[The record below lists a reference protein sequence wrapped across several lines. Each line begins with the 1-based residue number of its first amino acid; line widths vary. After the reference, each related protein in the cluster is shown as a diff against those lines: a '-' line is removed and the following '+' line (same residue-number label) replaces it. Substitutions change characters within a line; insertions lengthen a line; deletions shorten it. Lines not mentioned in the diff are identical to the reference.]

1 MTTAF
6 VNAARRA
13 DRLFHSVEDGLLV
26 LLVALLAACSLG
38 QIILRE
44 LFSTGLLWGDTFLR
58 HGVLWLSFLGAARA
72 TSENRHIT
80 IDLLP
85 RLLRRRGR
93 VALAVLSSLFSFG
106 VCVVLFWA
114 SWGFVEGERMT
125 GGKVFAGI
133 PYWWVETV
141 FPFSFALMA
150 LRFGGRLAADLL
162 EGTTAS

>member
-1 MTTAF
+1 MTTTLVSA
-6 VNAARRA
+6 VRRA
-13 DRLFHSVEDGLLV
+13 DRLFHHVEDGLLV
-26 LLVALLAACSLG
+26 LLVALLAACSLA
-38 QIILRE
+38 QIILRDF
-44 LFSTGLLWGDTFLR
+44 FSTGLLWGDAFLR

-72 TSENRHIT
+72 SSENRHIT

-93 VALAVLSSLFSFG
+93 FALAVLSSLFSCV
-106 VCVVLFWA
+106 VCMVLFWA
-114 SWGFVEGERMT
+114 SWGFVQGERLT

-150 LRFGGRLAADLL
+150 LRFGGRLAVGLL
-162 EGTTAS
+162 EGTEP

>member
-1 MTTAF
+1 MTTTL
-6 VNAARRA
+6 VNAVRRA
-13 DRLFHSVEDGLLV
+13 DRLFHYVEDGLLV
-26 LLVALLAACSLG
+26 LLVALLAACSLA

-44 LFSTGLLWGDTFLR
+44 FFSTGLLWADAFLR

-93 VALAVLSSLFSFG
+93 VALAVLSSLFSLG

-114 SWGFVEGERMT
+114 SWGFVQGERLT

-150 LRFGGRLAADLL
+150 LRFGVRVV
-162 EGTTAS
+162 EGVVERAEP

>member
-1 MTTAF
+1 MTRAF
-6 VNAARRA
+6 VNVARRA
-13 DRLFHSVEDGLLV
+13 DRLFHHLEDSLLV
-26 LLVALLAACSLG
+26 LLVALLAACSLA

-44 LFSTGLLWGDTFLR
+44 FFSIGLLWGDAFLR

-85 RLLRRRGR
+85 RLLHRRGR
-93 VALAVLSSLFSFG
+93 VALSVLSSLFSFG
-106 VCVVLFWA
+106 VCAVLFWA
-114 SWGFVEGERMT
+114 SWGFIQGERLT

-150 LRFGGRLAADLL
+150 LRFGGRLVVGLL
-162 EGTTAS
+162 EGTKP

>member
-6 VNAARRA
+6 VNLVRRM
-13 DRLFHSVEDGLLV
+13 DRLFHHVEDGLLV
-26 LLVALLAACSLG
+26 LLVVLLAACSLA
-38 QIILRE
+38 QIVLRE
-44 LFSTGLLWGDTFLR
+44 FFSSGILWGDTFLR

-85 RLLRRRGR
+85 RLFRRRGR
-93 VALAVLSSLFSFG
+93 FALAVLSSLFSFV

-114 SWGFVEGERMT
+114 SWEFVQGERLA

-150 LRFGGRLAADLL
+150 LRFGGRLASGLL
-162 EGTTAS
+162 EGTEP

>member
-1 MTTAF
+1 VTVPL
-6 VNAARRA
+6 VNAVRRA
-13 DRLFHSVEDGLLV
+13 DRLFHYAEDALLV
-26 LLVALLAACSLG
+26 LLVALLAACSLA

-44 LFSTGLLWGDTFLR
+44 FFSTGLLWGDAFLR

-80 IDLLP
+80 IDLMP
-85 RLLRRRGR
+85 RLLHRRGR
-93 VALAVLSSLFSFG
+93 AVVAVLSSLFSFG

-114 SWGFVEGERMT
+114 AWGFVQGERLA

-150 LRFGGRLAADLL
+150 LRFGGRLAVGLF
-162 EGTTAS
+162 EGTKA

>member
-1 MTTAF
+1 MMTTLL
-6 VNAARRA
+6 NAVRQS
-13 DRLFHSVEDGLLV
+13 DRLFHHVEDAVIV
-26 LLVALLAACSLG
+26 LLVALLAGCSLA

-44 LFSTGLLWGDTFLR
+44 FFSTGLVWGDAFLR

-93 VALAVLSSLFSFG
+93 AVLAVLSSLFAFG
-106 VCVVLFWA
+106 VCVVLLWA
-114 SWGFVEGERMT
+114 SWGFVQGERLA

-150 LRFGGRLAADLL
+150 LRFGFRLLDDLVDRT
-162 EGTTAS
+162 GA

>member
-1 MTTAF
+1 MTTTL
-6 VNAARRA
+6 VNAVRRA
-13 DRLFHSVEDGLLV
+13 DRLFHYVEDALLV
-26 LLVALLAACSLG
+26 LLVALLAACSLA

-44 LFSTGLLWGDTFLR
+44 IFSTGLVWGDAFLR
-58 HGVLWLSFLGAARA
+58 HGVLWVSFLGAARA

-106 VCVVLFWA
+106 VCVVLLWA
-114 SWGFVEGERMT
+114 SWGFVQGERLT

-150 LRFGGRLAADLL
+150 LRFGVRVV
-162 EGTTAS
+162 EGVVERAEP

>member
-1 MTTAF
+1 MMTSL
-6 VNAARRA
+6 VNAVRRT
-13 DRLFHSVEDGLLV
+13 DRLFHYVEDALLV
-26 LLVALLAACSLG
+26 LLVALLGACSLG

-44 LFSTGLLWGDTFLR
+44 LFSTGLLWGDAFLR

-72 TSENRHIT
+72 TSEKRHIT
-80 IDLLP
+80 IDLMP

-93 VALAVLSSLFSFG
+93 AVLAVLSSLFSFG

-114 SWGFVEGERMT
+114 SWGFVQGERLT
-125 GGKVFAGI
+125 EGKVFAGI

-150 LRFGGRLAADLL
+150 LRFGFGLIDDLVDR
-162 EGTTAS
+162 TRA